1 MTAPTAQR
9 RAVPAARGARVE
21 ARGFGWH
28 HPGRDTAAL
37 RGLDLVVEPGE
48 RVLLLG
54 PSGAGKSTLLH
65 ALAGVLHDDD
75 GQSGSGELLLDG
87 MPPHQARGRAG
98 LVQQDPESQV
108 VLSRIGDDTAFGLE
122 NLAVPRE
129 QIWPRVRAALDDV
142 GLDLPLGHSTAALSG
157 GQKQRLA
164 LAGAVAMSPGLLLLD
179 EPTANLDPA
188 GVRQVRDAVVACL
201 DRSGATLVVVEHR
214 VAVWAEVVDRV
225 LVLGH
230 DGGIAHDG
238 SPEQVLG
245 AAADELSRAGVWVPG
260 RVPATRAPARRS
272 EQERPERERAGLSCP
287 EQERAGPERPG
298 REGAGQS
305 CPEQEHPERE
315 RAGQERPAQDGRL
328 LSATGLCVSRS
339 QPSARQLRARRRAR
353 RRGRTPD
360 DAAVGRDL
368 PTAVEDVRLSLHRG
382 RALALTGPNGAGKS
396 TLALTLAGLLAPV
409 RGTVTAHPRLDRGAG
424 PDPLDWSG
432 RELVARIGTVF
443 QEPEHQFLRATV
455 RAELEHGP
463 RLAGT
468 PAAERQR
475 RTDELLGRLR
485 LAHLAD
491 ANPFTLSGGEKRR
504 LSVATVLAT
513 DPDVLVL
520 DEPTFGQDALTWAEL
535 VDLLVELLDAGTSV
549 LAVTHDEDFVRALG
563 AEVLELG
570 TPGPRTPVSR
580 VLEARTPEQPGPE
593 QPAPEPRVPG
603 SRTAESGVLGI
614 SAPKPHVPGPRT
626 SGSGVLEARTPEQ
639 PAPEPHVPGPRSP
652 QDGRPGPPHRP
663 PPRSRPAGEPVR

>member
-1 MTAPTAQR
+1 MTAAAVRPPGTPTA
-9 RAVPAARGARVE
+9 AGARVE

-28 HPGRDTAAL
+28 HPGREAPAL
-37 RGLDLVVEPGE
+37 QGVDLVVEPGE

-54 PSGAGKSTLLH
+54 PSGAGKSTFLH

-75 GQSGSGELLLDG
+75 GLSRHGELLLDG
-87 MPPHQARGRAG
+87 TDPDRARGRAG

-108 VLSRIGDDTAFGLE
+108 VLSRVGDDTAFGLE

-142 GLDLPLGHSTAALSG
+142 GLPLPLDHPTAALSG

-188 GVRQVRDAVVACL
+188 GVRQVRDAVARCL

-214 VAVWAEVVDRV
+214 VAVWADVVDRV
-225 LVLGH
+225 VVLGR
-230 DGGIAHDG
+230 DGGITHDG
-238 SPEQVLG
+238 SPAQVLG
-245 AAADELSRAGVWVPG
+245 EAADELSRAGVWVPG
-260 RVPATRAPARRS
+260 RIPPTRAPAR
-272 EQERPERERAGLSCP
+272 PREDAEP
-287 EQERAGPERPG
+287 
-298 REGAGQS
+298 
-305 CPEQEHPERE
+305 
-315 RAGQERPAQDGRL
+315 L
-328 LSATGLCVSRS
+328 LSAGGLAVSRT

-353 RRGRTPD
+353 RRGRPLG
-360 DAAVGRDL
+360 DAAAGRDL
-368 PTAVEDVRLSLHRG
+368 PVAATGVGLDLRRG
-382 RALALTGPNGAGKS
+382 RALAVTGPNGAGKS

-409 RGTVTAHPRLDRGAG
+409 RGTVTAHPALARGAG
-424 PDPLDWSG
+424 PDPLEWTGPD
-432 RELVARIGTVF
+432 LVARVGTVF

-455 RAELEHGP
+455 RAELELGP

-468 PAAERQR
+468 PEAERDR
-475 RTDELLGRLR
+475 RTEELLDRLR
-485 LAHLAD
+485 LTHLAD

-535 VDLLVELLDAGTSV
+535 VDLLLEVVGAGTAV

-563 AEVLELG
+563 ADVLELG
-570 TPGPRTPVSR
+570 TAVQG
-580 VLEARTPEQPGPE
+580 
-593 QPAPEPRVPG
+593 
-603 SRTAESGVLGI
+603 
-614 SAPKPHVPGPRT
+614 
-626 SGSGVLEARTPEQ
+626 
-639 PAPEPHVPGPRSP
+639 
-652 QDGRPGPPHRP
+652 
-663 PPRSRPAGEPVR
+663 SRPATEHVR